1 MHADQQPARG
11 EEDSRPGMK
20 WASTSDPLSS
30 FLLGQI
36 SRVRPPIRLGFIA
49 AVVKE
54 CPAYAGA
61 VQGLFP

>member
-1 MHADQQPARG
+1 
-11 EEDSRPGMK
+11 MK